1 MKKWM
6 IMMLMGLSVSGNLV
20 KAESVY
26 EQTEETPFAINF
38 QQLGKYLQL
47 ETTQMEPVYQINE
60 AFRANQEEAQTRGAK
75 RKGELMKQALLVNL
89 KQMKEVLSE
98 AQYRDYVAILN
109 VTNNH
114 NRLLSNRLTDIYL
127 AEKLGEILLSCR
139 DAGHVNVQHSVFLR
153 GATPS
158 QRTVSVE
165 RRTSKRPRA
174 NAPADTSRAA
184 RHRPF
189 GMT

>member
-1 MKKWM
+1 
-6 IMMLMGLSVSGNLV
+6 MMLMGLSVSGNLV

-47 ETTQMEPVYQINE
+47 ETTQIEPVYQINE

-109 VTNNH
+109 VTNN
-114 NRLLSNRLTDIYL
+114 NRLLSNSLTDIYL
-127 AEKLGEILLSCR
+127 AEKLW
-139 DAGHVNVQHSVFLR
+139 
-153 GATPS
+153 
-158 QRTVSVE
+158 
-165 RRTSKRPRA
+165 
-174 NAPADTSRAA
+174 
-184 RHRPF
+184 
-189 GMT
+189 

>member
-1 MKKWM
+1 
-6 IMMLMGLSVSGNLV
+6 MMLMGLSVSGNLV

-60 AFRANQEEAQTRGAK
+60 AFRANQEEAQSRGAK
-75 RKGELMKQALLVNL
+75 RKRELMKQALLVNL

-109 VTNNH
+109 VTNNN
-114 NRLLSNRLTDIYL
+114 NRLLSNSLTDIYL
-127 AEKLGEILLSCR
+127 AEKLW
-139 DAGHVNVQHSVFLR
+139 
-153 GATPS
+153 
-158 QRTVSVE
+158 
-165 RRTSKRPRA
+165 
-174 NAPADTSRAA
+174 
-184 RHRPF
+184 
-189 GMT
+189 

>member
-47 ETTQMEPVYQINE
+47 ETTQIEPVYQINE
-60 AFRANQEEAQTRGAK
+60 AFRANQEEAQSRGAK

-109 VTNNH
+109 VTNN
-114 NRLLSNRLTDIYL
+114 NRLLSNSLTDIYL
-127 AEKLGEILLSCR
+127 AEKLW
-139 DAGHVNVQHSVFLR
+139 
-153 GATPS
+153 
-158 QRTVSVE
+158 
-165 RRTSKRPRA
+165 
-174 NAPADTSRAA
+174 
-184 RHRPF
+184 
-189 GMT
+189 

>member
-60 AFRANQEEAQTRGAK
+60 AFRANQEEAQSRGAK
-75 RKGELMKQALLVNL
+75 RKRELMKQALLVNL

-109 VTNNH
+109 VTNNN
-114 NRLLSNRLTDIYL
+114 NRLLSNSLTDIYL
-127 AEKLGEILLSCR
+127 AEKLW
-139 DAGHVNVQHSVFLR
+139 
-153 GATPS
+153 
-158 QRTVSVE
+158 
-165 RRTSKRPRA
+165 
-174 NAPADTSRAA
+174 
-184 RHRPF
+184 
-189 GMT
+189 

>member
-60 AFRANQEEAQTRGAK
+60 AFRANQEEAQSRGAK
-75 RKGELMKQALLVNL
+75 RKGELIKQALLVNL

-98 AQYRDYVAILN
+98 AQYRNYVAILN
-109 VTNNH
+109 VTNNN
-114 NRLLSNRLTDIYL
+114 NRLLSNSLTDIYL
-127 AEKLGEILLSCR
+127 AEKLW
-139 DAGHVNVQHSVFLR
+139 
-153 GATPS
+153 
-158 QRTVSVE
+158 
-165 RRTSKRPRA
+165 
-174 NAPADTSRAA
+174 
-184 RHRPF
+184 
-189 GMT
+189 

>member
-6 IMMLMGLSVSGNLV
+6 IMMLMGLSVSGNWV

-60 AFRANQEEAQTRGAK
+60 AFRANQEEAQSRGAK
-75 RKGELMKQALLVNL
+75 RKRESIKQALLVNL

-109 VTNNH
+109 VTNNN
-114 NRLLSNRLTDIYL
+114 NRILSNSLTDIYL
-127 AEKLGEILLSCR
+127 AEKLW
-139 DAGHVNVQHSVFLR
+139 
-153 GATPS
+153 
-158 QRTVSVE
+158 
-165 RRTSKRPRA
+165 
-174 NAPADTSRAA
+174 
-184 RHRPF
+184 
-189 GMT
+189 

>member
-6 IMMLMGLSVSGNLV
+6 IMILMGLSVSGNLV

-89 KQMKEVLSE
+89 KQIKEVLSE

-109 VTNNH
+109 VTNN
-114 NRLLSNRLTDIYL
+114 NRLLSNSLTDIYL
-127 AEKLGEILLSCR
+127 AEKLW
-139 DAGHVNVQHSVFLR
+139 
-153 GATPS
+153 
-158 QRTVSVE
+158 
-165 RRTSKRPRA
+165 
-174 NAPADTSRAA
+174 
-184 RHRPF
+184 
-189 GMT
+189 

>member
-89 KQMKEVLSE
+89 KQMNEVLSE

-109 VTNNH
+109 VTNN
-114 NRLLSNRLTDIYL
+114 NRLLSNSLTDIYL
-127 AEKLGEILLSCR
+127 AEKLW
-139 DAGHVNVQHSVFLR
+139 
-153 GATPS
+153 
-158 QRTVSVE
+158 
-165 RRTSKRPRA
+165 
-174 NAPADTSRAA
+174 
-184 RHRPF
+184 
-189 GMT
+189 

>member
-60 AFRANQEEAQTRGAK
+60 AFKANQEEAQSRGAK

-109 VTNNH
+109 VTNN
-114 NRLLSNRLTDIYL
+114 NRLLSNSLTDIYL
-127 AEKLGEILLSCR
+127 AEKLW
-139 DAGHVNVQHSVFLR
+139 
-153 GATPS
+153 
-158 QRTVSVE
+158 
-165 RRTSKRPRA
+165 
-174 NAPADTSRAA
+174 
-184 RHRPF
+184 
-189 GMT
+189 

>member
-60 AFRANQEEAQTRGAK
+60 AFRANQEEAQSRGAK

-98 AQYRDYVAILN
+98 AQYRDYLTILN
-109 VTNNH
+109 VTNN
-114 NRLLSNRLTDIYL
+114 NNQLLNNSLTDIYL
-127 AEKLGEILLSCR
+127 AEKLW
-139 DAGHVNVQHSVFLR
+139 
-153 GATPS
+153 
-158 QRTVSVE
+158 
-165 RRTSKRPRA
+165 
-174 NAPADTSRAA
+174 
-184 RHRPF
+184 
-189 GMT
+189 

>member
-47 ETTQMEPVYQINE
+47 ETTQIEPVYQINE
-60 AFRANQEEAQTRGAK
+60 AFRANQEEAQSRGAK

-109 VTNNH
+109 VTNNN
-114 NRLLSNRLTDIYL
+114 NRLLSNSLTDIYL
-127 AEKLGEILLSCR
+127 AEKLW
-139 DAGHVNVQHSVFLR
+139 
-153 GATPS
+153 
-158 QRTVSVE
+158 
-165 RRTSKRPRA
+165 
-174 NAPADTSRAA
+174 
-184 RHRPF
+184 
-189 GMT
+189 

>member
-1 MKKWM
+1 
-6 IMMLMGLSVSGNLV
+6 MGLSVSGNLV

-109 VTNNH
+109 VTNNN
-114 NRLLSNRLTDIYL
+114 NRLLSNSLTDIYL
-127 AEKLGEILLSCR
+127 AEKLW
-139 DAGHVNVQHSVFLR
+139 
-153 GATPS
+153 
-158 QRTVSVE
+158 
-165 RRTSKRPRA
+165 
-174 NAPADTSRAA
+174 
-184 RHRPF
+184 
-189 GMT
+189 

>member
-109 VTNNH
+109 VTNN
-114 NRLLSNRLTDIYL
+114 NRLLSNSLTDIYL
-127 AEKLGEILLSCR
+127 AEKLW
-139 DAGHVNVQHSVFLR
+139 
-153 GATPS
+153 
-158 QRTVSVE
+158 
-165 RRTSKRPRA
+165 
-174 NAPADTSRAA
+174 
-184 RHRPF
+184 
-189 GMT
+189 

>member
-60 AFRANQEEAQTRGAK
+60 AFRANQEEAQSRGAK
-75 RKGELMKQALLVNL
+75 RKRESIKQALLVNL

-109 VTNNH
+109 VANNN
-114 NRLLSNRLTDIYL
+114 NRLLSNSLTDIYL
-127 AEKLGEILLSCR
+127 AEKLW
-139 DAGHVNVQHSVFLR
+139 
-153 GATPS
+153 
-158 QRTVSVE
+158 
-165 RRTSKRPRA
+165 
-174 NAPADTSRAA
+174 
-184 RHRPF
+184 
-189 GMT
+189 

>member
-60 AFRANQEEAQTRGAK
+60 AFRTNQEEAQTRGAK
-75 RKGELMKQALLVNL
+75 RKRELIKQALLVNL

-109 VTNNH
+109 VTNNN
-114 NRLLSNRLTDIYL
+114 NRLLSNSLTDIYL
-127 AEKLGEILLSCR
+127 AEKLW
-139 DAGHVNVQHSVFLR
+139 
-153 GATPS
+153 
-158 QRTVSVE
+158 
-165 RRTSKRPRA
+165 
-174 NAPADTSRAA
+174 
-184 RHRPF
+184 
-189 GMT
+189 

>member
-38 QQLGKYLQL
+38 KQLGKYLQL

-60 AFRANQEEAQTRGAK
+60 TFRANQEEAQTRGAK

-109 VTNNH
+109 VTNN
-114 NRLLSNRLTDIYL
+114 NRLLSNSLTDIYL
-127 AEKLGEILLSCR
+127 AEKLW
-139 DAGHVNVQHSVFLR
+139 
-153 GATPS
+153 
-158 QRTVSVE
+158 
-165 RRTSKRPRA
+165 
-174 NAPADTSRAA
+174 
-184 RHRPF
+184 
-189 GMT
+189 

>member
-60 AFRANQEEAQTRGAK
+60 AFRANQEEAQSRGAK

-109 VTNNH
+109 VANNN
-114 NRLLSNRLTDIYL
+114 NRLLSNSLTDIYL
-127 AEKLGEILLSCR
+127 AEKLW
-139 DAGHVNVQHSVFLR
+139 
-153 GATPS
+153 
-158 QRTVSVE
+158 
-165 RRTSKRPRA
+165 
-174 NAPADTSRAA
+174 
-184 RHRPF
+184 
-189 GMT
+189 

>member
-1 MKKWM
+1 
-6 IMMLMGLSVSGNLV
+6 MGLSVSGNLV

-109 VTNNH
+109 VTNN
-114 NRLLSNRLTDIYL
+114 NRLLSNSLTDIYL
-127 AEKLGEILLSCR
+127 AEKLW
-139 DAGHVNVQHSVFLR
+139 
-153 GATPS
+153 
-158 QRTVSVE
+158 
-165 RRTSKRPRA
+165 
-174 NAPADTSRAA
+174 
-184 RHRPF
+184 
-189 GMT
+189 

>member
-60 AFRANQEEAQTRGAK
+60 AFRANQEEAQSRGAK

-109 VTNNH
+109 VTNN
-114 NRLLSNRLTDIYL
+114 NRLLSNSLTDIYL
-127 AEKLGEILLSCR
+127 AEKLW
-139 DAGHVNVQHSVFLR
+139 
-153 GATPS
+153 
-158 QRTVSVE
+158 
-165 RRTSKRPRA
+165 
-174 NAPADTSRAA
+174 
-184 RHRPF
+184 
-189 GMT
+189 

>member
-47 ETTQMEPVYQINE
+47 ETTQIEPVYQINE

-109 VTNNH
+109 VTNN
-114 NRLLSNRLTDIYL
+114 NRLLSNSLTDIYL
-127 AEKLGEILLSCR
+127 AEKLW
-139 DAGHVNVQHSVFLR
+139 
-153 GATPS
+153 
-158 QRTVSVE
+158 
-165 RRTSKRPRA
+165 
-174 NAPADTSRAA
+174 
-184 RHRPF
+184 
-189 GMT
+189 

>member
-109 VTNNH
+109 VTNNN
-114 NRLLSNRLTDIYL
+114 NRLLSNSLTDIYL
-127 AEKLGEILLSCR
+127 AEKLW
-139 DAGHVNVQHSVFLR
+139 
-153 GATPS
+153 
-158 QRTVSVE
+158 
-165 RRTSKRPRA
+165 
-174 NAPADTSRAA
+174 
-184 RHRPF
+184 
-189 GMT
+189 

>member
-6 IMMLMGLSVSGNLV
+6 IMMLMGLSVSGNWV

-60 AFRANQEEAQTRGAK
+60 AFRANQEEAQSRGAK
-75 RKGELMKQALLVNL
+75 RKRESIKQALLVNL

-109 VTNNH
+109 VTNNN
-114 NRLLSNRLTDIYL
+114 NRLLSNSLTDIYL
-127 AEKLGEILLSCR
+127 AEKLW
-139 DAGHVNVQHSVFLR
+139 
-153 GATPS
+153 
-158 QRTVSVE
+158 
-165 RRTSKRPRA
+165 
-174 NAPADTSRAA
+174 
-184 RHRPF
+184 
-189 GMT
+189 

>member
-38 QQLGKYLQL
+38 QQLGKFLQL

-109 VTNNH
+109 VTNNN
-114 NRLLSNRLTDIYL
+114 NRLLSNSLTDIYL
-127 AEKLGEILLSCR
+127 AEKLW
-139 DAGHVNVQHSVFLR
+139 
-153 GATPS
+153 
-158 QRTVSVE
+158 
-165 RRTSKRPRA
+165 
-174 NAPADTSRAA
+174 
-184 RHRPF
+184 
-189 GMT
+189 

>member
-26 EQTEETPFAINF
+26 EQTEETPFAISF
-38 QQLGKYLQL
+38 QQLSKYLQL

-60 AFRANQEEAQTRGAK
+60 AFRANQEEAQSRGAK

-89 KQMKEVLSE
+89 KQMKEALSE

-109 VTNNH
+109 VTNNN
-114 NRLLSNRLTDIYL
+114 NRLLSNSLTDIYL
-127 AEKLGEILLSCR
+127 AEKLW
-139 DAGHVNVQHSVFLR
+139 
-153 GATPS
+153 
-158 QRTVSVE
+158 
-165 RRTSKRPRA
+165 
-174 NAPADTSRAA
+174 
-184 RHRPF
+184 
-189 GMT
+189 

>member
-38 QQLGKYLQL
+38 QQLGKFLQL

-98 AQYRDYVAILN
+98 AQYRDYEAILN
-109 VTNNH
+109 VTNNN
-114 NRLLSNRLTDIYL
+114 NRLLSNSLTDIYL
-127 AEKLGEILLSCR
+127 AEKLW
-139 DAGHVNVQHSVFLR
+139 
-153 GATPS
+153 
-158 QRTVSVE
+158 
-165 RRTSKRPRA
+165 
-174 NAPADTSRAA
+174 
-184 RHRPF
+184 
-189 GMT
+189 

>member
-6 IMMLMGLSVSGNLV
+6 IMMLMSLSVSGNLV

-26 EQTEETPFAINF
+26 EQTEGTPFAINF
-38 QQLGKYLQL
+38 KQLGKYLQL
-47 ETTQMEPVYQINE
+47 ETTQMEPIYQINE

-109 VTNNH
+109 VTSNN
-114 NRLLSNRLTDIYL
+114 NRLLSNSLTDIYL
-127 AEKLGEILLSCR
+127 AEKLW
-139 DAGHVNVQHSVFLR
+139 
-153 GATPS
+153 
-158 QRTVSVE
+158 
-165 RRTSKRPRA
+165 
-174 NAPADTSRAA
+174 
-184 RHRPF
+184 
-189 GMT
+189 

>member
-60 AFRANQEEAQTRGAK
+60 AFRANQEEAQSRGAK

-98 AQYRDYVAILN
+98 AQYRNYVAILN
-109 VTNNH
+109 VTSNN
-114 NRLLSNRLTDIYL
+114 NRLLSNSLTDIYL
-127 AEKLGEILLSCR
+127 AEKLW
-139 DAGHVNVQHSVFLR
+139 
-153 GATPS
+153 
-158 QRTVSVE
+158 
-165 RRTSKRPRA
+165 
-174 NAPADTSRAA
+174 
-184 RHRPF
+184 
-189 GMT
+189 

>member
-60 AFRANQEEAQTRGAK
+60 AFRANQEEAQSRGAK
-75 RKGELMKQALLVNL
+75 RKRESIKQALLVNL

-109 VTNNH
+109 VTNNN
-114 NRLLSNRLTDIYL
+114 NRLLSNSLTDIYL
-127 AEKLGEILLSCR
+127 AEKLW
-139 DAGHVNVQHSVFLR
+139 
-153 GATPS
+153 
-158 QRTVSVE
+158 
-165 RRTSKRPRA
+165 
-174 NAPADTSRAA
+174 
-184 RHRPF
+184 
-189 GMT
+189 

>member
-6 IMMLMGLSVSGNLV
+6 IMMLMSLSVSGNLV

-60 AFRANQEEAQTRGAK
+60 AFKANQEEAQSRGAK

-109 VTNNH
+109 VTSNN
-114 NRLLSNRLTDIYL
+114 NRLLSNSLTDIYL
-127 AEKLGEILLSCR
+127 AEKLW
-139 DAGHVNVQHSVFLR
+139 
-153 GATPS
+153 
-158 QRTVSVE
+158 
-165 RRTSKRPRA
+165 
-174 NAPADTSRAA
+174 
-184 RHRPF
+184 
-189 GMT
+189 

>member
-6 IMMLMGLSVSGNLV
+6 IMMLMGLSVSGYLV
-20 KAESVY
+20 KADSEY

-60 AFRANQEEAQTRGAK
+60 AFRANQEEAQSRGAK

-109 VTNNH
+109 VTNNN
-114 NRLLSNRLTDIYL
+114 NRLLSNSLTDIYL
-127 AEKLGEILLSCR
+127 AENLW
-139 DAGHVNVQHSVFLR
+139 
-153 GATPS
+153 
-158 QRTVSVE
+158 
-165 RRTSKRPRA
+165 
-174 NAPADTSRAA
+174 
-184 RHRPF
+184 
-189 GMT
+189 

>member
-60 AFRANQEEAQTRGAK
+60 AFRANQEEAQSRGAK
-75 RKGELMKQALLVNL
+75 RKRELIKQALLVNL

-98 AQYRDYVAILN
+98 AQYRNYVAILN
-109 VTNNH
+109 VTNNN
-114 NRLLSNRLTDIYL
+114 NRLLSNSLTDIYL
-127 AEKLGEILLSCR
+127 AEKLW
-139 DAGHVNVQHSVFLR
+139 
-153 GATPS
+153 
-158 QRTVSVE
+158 
-165 RRTSKRPRA
+165 
-174 NAPADTSRAA
+174 
-184 RHRPF
+184 
-189 GMT
+189 

>member
-60 AFRANQEEAQTRGAK
+60 AFRANQEEAQSHGAK
-75 RKGELMKQALLVNL
+75 RKRELIKQALLVNL

-109 VTNNH
+109 VTNNN
-114 NRLLSNRLTDIYL
+114 NRLLSNSLTDIYL
-127 AEKLGEILLSCR
+127 AEKLW
-139 DAGHVNVQHSVFLR
+139 
-153 GATPS
+153 
-158 QRTVSVE
+158 
-165 RRTSKRPRA
+165 
-174 NAPADTSRAA
+174 
-184 RHRPF
+184 
-189 GMT
+189 

>member
-60 AFRANQEEAQTRGAK
+60 AFRANQEEAQSRGAK

-109 VTNNH
+109 VTNNN
-114 NRLLSNRLTDIYL
+114 NRLLSNSL
-127 AEKLGEILLSCR
+127 C
-139 DAGHVNVQHSVFLR
+139 
-153 GATPS
+153 
-158 QRTVSVE
+158 VSIVKQWVV
-165 RRTSKRPRA
+165 SGGIK
-174 NAPADTSRAA
+174 NNDFS
-184 RHRPF
+184 
-189 GMT
+189 

>member
-60 AFRANQEEAQTRGAK
+60 AFRANQEEAQSRGAK
-75 RKGELMKQALLVNL
+75 RKRELIKQALLVNL

-109 VTNNH
+109 VTNNN
-114 NRLLSNRLTDIYL
+114 NRLLSNSLTDIYL
-127 AEKLGEILLSCR
+127 AEKLW
-139 DAGHVNVQHSVFLR
+139 
-153 GATPS
+153 
-158 QRTVSVE
+158 
-165 RRTSKRPRA
+165 
-174 NAPADTSRAA
+174 
-184 RHRPF
+184 
-189 GMT
+189 

>member
-60 AFRANQEEAQTRGAK
+60 AFRANQEEAQSRGAK

-109 VTNNH
+109 VTNNN
-114 NRLLSNRLTDIYL
+114 NRLLSNSLTDIYL
-127 AEKLGEILLSCR
+127 AEKLW
-139 DAGHVNVQHSVFLR
+139 
-153 GATPS
+153 
-158 QRTVSVE
+158 
-165 RRTSKRPRA
+165 
-174 NAPADTSRAA
+174 
-184 RHRPF
+184 
-189 GMT
+189 

>member
-60 AFRANQEEAQTRGAK
+60 AFRANQEEAQLRGAK
-75 RKGELMKQALLVNL
+75 RKRELMKQALLVNL

-109 VTNNH
+109 VTNNN
-114 NRLLSNRLTDIYL
+114 NRLLSNSLTDIYL
-127 AEKLGEILLSCR
+127 AEKLW
-139 DAGHVNVQHSVFLR
+139 
-153 GATPS
+153 
-158 QRTVSVE
+158 
-165 RRTSKRPRA
+165 
-174 NAPADTSRAA
+174 
-184 RHRPF
+184 
-189 GMT
+189 

>member
-60 AFRANQEEAQTRGAK
+60 AFRTNQEEAQTRGAK

-109 VTNNH
+109 VTNN
-114 NRLLSNRLTDIYL
+114 NRLLSNSLTDIYL
-127 AEKLGEILLSCR
+127 AEKLW
-139 DAGHVNVQHSVFLR
+139 
-153 GATPS
+153 
-158 QRTVSVE
+158 
-165 RRTSKRPRA
+165 
-174 NAPADTSRAA
+174 
-184 RHRPF
+184 
-189 GMT
+189 